1 MPGPHGFAV
10 RFSAVRLRALR
21 RSRETRPA
29 IPFHANAAASTATR
43 PNVRD
48 DGQRPSSRD
57 GMAEVLVL
65 IWGDGE
71 TEYFLLSNGNR
82 LPVGQINL

>member
-10 RFSAVRLRALR
+10 RNNIVRLHAVR

-48 DGQRPSSRD
+48 DGRRPSERD
-57 GMAEVLVL
+57 GMAIDVK
-65 IWGDGE
+65 
-71 TEYFLLSNGNR
+71 
-82 LPVGQINL
+82 